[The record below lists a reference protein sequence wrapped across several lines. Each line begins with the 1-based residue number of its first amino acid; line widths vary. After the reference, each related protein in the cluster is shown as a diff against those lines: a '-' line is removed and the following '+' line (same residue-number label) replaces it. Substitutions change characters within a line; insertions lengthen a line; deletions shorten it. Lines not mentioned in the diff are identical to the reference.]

1 MIKKT
6 CSVHRR
12 KGKKKTKHIFF
23 TNATYDKLLV
33 EFKVMTKQSAVYEI
47 FLTILWII
55 SVYKSWIC
63 KHLLII
69 FRREKRKEYL
79 DVERLAQSIRE
90 CEPAVVPEFK
100 SLTVGGVL
108 SGAGLESSSF
118 RYGQFGDLLI
128 EATYILSNG
137 QIIICSPTEN
147 SDLFYG
153 ALNSCNITFN

>member
-1 MIKKT
+1 MEQLIDELA
-6 CSVHRR
+6 S
-12 KGKKKTKHIFF
+12 
-23 TNATYDKLLV
+23 Y
-33 EFKVMTKQSAVYEI
+33 
-47 FLTILWII
+47 
-55 SVYKSWIC
+55 
-63 KHLLII
+63 HLI
-69 FRREKRKEYL
+69 
-79 DVERLAQSIRE
+79 
-90 CEPAVVPEFK
+90 PAVVPEFK